1 MAGVSDGN
9 GNGHGRLPLEVLEMR
24 FPPQA
29 EIQRYRPRPPAF
41 WPALVLFLLT
51 VVSTLAVGTEFALSY
66 AQNREPFSSTDP
78 ISTVIDVFRHPQ
90 LLVLGVPFSFTLL
103 TILMAH
109 ELGHYFACRIYGI
122 DASYPYFIPAPTFFG
137 TFGAFIRIRSPITTR
152 KALFDVGLSGPV
164 VGFVLAAPAM
174 AIAVAWSKV
183 VPNVQGTGEFLLGI
197 PPLMRIFI
205 SWFHPHVN
213 PAWILLHPVGRA
225 AWVGLFA
232 TALNLLPVWQLDGG
246 HIVYSLASGFH
257 RRISLAVSLSLVGL
271 GILGAPFR
279 GMTWIF
285 WGVLLTILS
294 LRFKHPPLYDPWEKL
309 DPARR
314 VWAVVALAIFLLCFM
329 VWPVARL

>member
-1 MAGVSDGN
+1 MSDGN

-24 FPPQA
+24 FPPQP
-29 EIQRYRPRPPAF
+29 EIERYRPRPPAF

-66 AQNREPFSSTDP
+66 AQNRLPFSSTDP
-78 ISTVIDVFRHPQ
+78 ISTVMDVFRHPQ

-122 DASYPYFIPAPTFFG
+122 DASYPYFIPAPTLFG

-174 AIAVAWSKV
+174 VWAIAWSKV
-183 VPNVQGTGEFLLGI
+183 VPLDAEKAHGFLFGV
-197 PPLMRIFI
+197 PPLMQILI
-205 SWFHPHVN
+205 SLFHPHVY

-225 AWVGLFA
+225 AWVGLFV
-232 TALNLLPVWQLDGG
+232 TALNLLPMWQLDGG
-246 HIVYSLASGFH
+246 HIVYSLTSRFH
-257 RRISLAVSLSLVGL
+257 RRISLITALSLVGL
-271 GILGAPFR
+271 GIVGAGFR
-279 GMTWIF
+279 GATWIF
-285 WGVLLTILS
+285 WGVILLVLS
-294 LRFKHPPLYDPWEKL
+294 LRFKHPPLYDPWEQL
-309 DPARR
+309 DPTRR
-314 VWAVVALAIFLLCFM
+314 LWAVAALAILILCFPI
-329 VWPVARL
+329 WPVTQL

>member
-1 MAGVSDGN
+1 MSPVSDGS
-9 GNGHGRLPLEVLEMR
+9 GNGQGRLPLEVLEMR

-29 EIQRYRPRPPAF
+29 EMPPYRRHPRPM
-41 WPALVLFLLT
+41 WPALVMFLLT
-51 VVSTLAVGTEFALSY
+51 VISTLAVGTEFALSY

-78 ISTVIDVFRHPQ
+78 ISTVIEVFKHPQ
-90 LLVLGVPFSFTLL
+90 SLVLGVPFSFTLL

-152 KALFDVGLSGPV
+152 RALFDVGLSGPV

-174 AIAVAWSKV
+174 ALAVAWSKV
-183 VPNVQGTGEFLLGI
+183 VPNVQSTGEFLLGV

-213 PAWILLHPVGRA
+213 PAWVLLHPIGRA

-257 RRISLAVSLSLVGL
+257 RRISLVVSLSLVGL

-294 LRFKHPPLYDPWEKL
+294 LRFKHPPLYDPWERL

-314 VWAVVALAIFLLCFM
+314 AWAVVALAIFLLCFM